1 MSLLYCAGCALQD
14 FFVNFQVCYLEDNE
28 SRMQDQLIRKKDSFQ
43 GQMQMI
49 LHVQEQTIK
58 KFEKIMAYN
67 FI

>member
-1 MSLLYCAGCALQD
+1 MSLLYCAGCALQN